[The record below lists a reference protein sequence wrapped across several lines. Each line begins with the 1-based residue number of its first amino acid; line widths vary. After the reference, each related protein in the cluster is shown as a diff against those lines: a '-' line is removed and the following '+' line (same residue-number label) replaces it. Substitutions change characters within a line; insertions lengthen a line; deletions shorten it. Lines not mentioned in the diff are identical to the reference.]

1 MGTSRVYY
9 KFFAALDYEAVTFNG
24 LHISLHELKCKIRAR
39 KKLKATKC
47 DLLVTNAQTK
57 EGIRT
62 ALLESEE
69 HTCPVCHQ
77 TDVSPDSLVANKILR
92 QAVNNFRNGTG
103 YSKQIQ
109 QQQQLPPAPVG
120 QPVTRNPQPLLRPTI
135 SKQKD
140 PLIPPSASVS
150 SHSAALSSFGPTQAS
165 GAAQLPGILPSVTVP
180 GVPPA
185 VSLLFPGPFRE
196 KKKSKLDEFTN
207 DFAKELMEYKRIQ
220 KEHRQLLSRGQ
231 SHTKRT
237 VPQGE
242 GEREY
247 FNRHAEGPASSM
259 KGYYGRSVDVRDPF
273 EKERCRE
280 WERNYREW
288 YGKVY
293 KGCAVAAQPP
303 PAVNRENFSPERF
316 GPPGSRQENSACAW
330 GNREDYPGGQS
341 HRCHNITGHDGE
353 EPSGREGP
361 GISDPRKSKEKEVKY
376 PWGDDKGNEQK
387 RHQKRRKCNENEG
400 FCSAE
405 LLEGARTPREPV
417 PAGDDKT
424 DSLFVLPSRG
434 DATPVRDEPME
445 ADWIAFK
452 PGSGEERTEKDKPK
466 EKNDQTKSKVE
477 VAAPPKKDDTIIA
490 AQSSQETVDTDCENS
505 PQMEPPAKKV
515 KKELSKTDDAVVSSS
530 QKDEKAPG
538 APWKYHPKVT
548 KGHPGTRTAKDE
560 KVKKDHPKE
569 TKSEKPSRED
579 KSEKPAEKSK
589 TSDAKPEKGKGNAD
603 EKVDEEHEATCTDA
617 SKPET
622 AEWKPS
628 AKGKSEP
635 DAGKGERTPETAKC
649 AFLNRPAKEIELQ
662 QETGENLVRG
672 ENVPP
677 AEDPAGKPKAS
688 SSKVKQ
694 DKAEGKARIRV
705 TAADGSSS
713 VLVGYTS
720 SSSTEGRP
728 RTKTEE
734 KPDTNQTVI
743 KTMEEYSNDLRAP
756 AEDVILTI
764 QVSQSKWDKDEFEA
778 KEEHSES
785 TQVPTNVGKLASVIK
800 NVSAKPPNP
809 VKHNGKEMEPLEEIQ
824 KSTKEVNGESSQHD
838 AKSSKGLIS
847 NEKGKNKDRD
857 HSLSDQDT
865 SGKSSVQ
872 RETDHSECATEQGH
886 GRNSSQSSQD
896 SRSSE
901 KHGISPSSTAKDCGP
916 NQVKKSDHNG
926 NKDRSS
932 SKCRAEK
939 SEFVRIKDSPSGNRG
954 STSVRKSEPRDEPAE
969 PSETG
974 TGDAKMSRYS
984 PPRQWEQ
991 SDHKAAPDYK
1001 CTLEQH
1007 KPLAK
1012 NPGKEKE
1019 KHVSEVKSKKEKEPG
1034 GNTPPLGQESLD
1046 VKNENVTGQND
1057 PSVVKPK
1064 PQVSSSSHLSGVT
1077 SEDIT
1082 QDTDEAAFV
1091 PDYNESDSESSGPAA
1106 DEKAAGKNPKDLLEK
1121 AIDKV
1126 KEDPAAAAAVG
1137 QPEGSRGH
1145 SQSSPGV
1152 GHSRS
1157 QSPSERQ
1164 TQSHS
1169 SNAGSGQ
1176 GPDTKKRKK
1185 EKKKKRKKKKKH
1197 KKQKEHKKQKKHTE
1211 SKMELEKSLKH
1222 KDKKKKLKKGK
1233 DKDDQKGKSATM

>member
-185 VSLLFPGPFRE
+185 VSLLFPGPFRSRSPHDAPSHSRSSYTCS
-196 KKKSKLDEFTN
+196 KSRPGSSHSRTN
-207 DFAKELMEYKRIQ
+207 SGSFSHSQSGSRSRSPPCQRRGRANSRDRRSSPRLRRHYRSRSRSCRRCRSRSRSRSCRRCCSRSRSPVF
-220 KEHRQLLSRGQ
+220 RGQ

-259 KGYYGRSVDVRDPF
+259 KGYYGRPVDIRDPF

-341 HRCHNITGHDGE
+341 HRSHNITGHDGE

-376 PWGDDKGNEQK
+376 PWGHDKGNEEK

-405 LLEGARTPREPV
+405 LLEGARTAREPV

-452 PGSGEERTEKDKPK
+452 PGSGEERTEKDEPK

-490 AQSSQETVDTDCENS
+490 AQTSQETVDTDCENS
-505 PQMEPPAKKV
+505 PQMEPPVKKV
-515 KKELSKTDDAVVSSS
+515 KKELSKMNDAVISSS

-628 AKGKSEP
+628 TKGKSEP

-688 SSKVKQ
+688 SGYG
-694 DKAEGKARIRV
+694 AGGAYR
-705 TAADGSSS
+705 AAQLDP
-713 VLVGYTS
+713 GY
-720 SSSTEGRP
+720 EPWGRP
-728 RTKTEE
+728 R
-734 KPDTNQTVI
+734 PVPVGSS
-743 KTMEEYSNDLRAP
+743 Y
-756 AEDVILTI
+756 LT
-764 QVSQSKWDKDEFEA
+764 SQLE
-778 KEEHSES
+778 
-785 TQVPTNVGKLASVIK
+785 
-800 NVSAKPPNP
+800 P
-809 VKHNGKEMEPLEEIQ
+809 VREPLEDPTEMDYETEQ
-824 KSTKEVNGESSQHD
+824 KTFPRGSSHSVPASDEETETMAATGTPGGARETKQQQNKSTLPLPG
-838 AKSSKGLIS
+838 
-847 NEKGKNKDRD
+847 KGKIK
-857 HSLSDQDT
+857 LKIKAKQ
-865 SGKSSVQ
+865 
-872 RETDHSECATEQGH
+872 
-886 GRNSSQSSQD
+886 SQ
-896 SRSSE
+896 E
-901 KHGISPSSTAKDCGP
+901 
-916 NQVKKSDHNG
+916 
-926 NKDRSS
+926 
-932 SKCRAEK
+932 
-939 SEFVRIKDSPSGNRG
+939 
-954 STSVRKSEPRDEPAE
+954 
-969 PSETG
+969 
-974 TGDAKMSRYS
+974 
-984 PPRQWEQ
+984 
-991 SDHKAAPDYK
+991 
-1001 CTLEQH
+1001 
-1007 KPLAK
+1007 
-1012 NPGKEKE
+1012 
-1019 KHVSEVKSKKEKEPG
+1019 
-1034 GNTPPLGQESLD
+1034 
-1046 VKNENVTGQND
+1046 
-1057 PSVVKPK
+1057 
-1064 PQVSSSSHLSGVT
+1064 
-1077 SEDIT
+1077 
-1082 QDTDEAAFV
+1082 
-1091 PDYNESDSESSGPAA
+1091 
-1106 DEKAAGKNPKDLLEK
+1106 
-1121 AIDKV
+1121 
-1126 KEDPAAAAAVG
+1126 
-1137 QPEGSRGH
+1137 
-1145 SQSSPGV
+1145 
-1152 GHSRS
+1152 
-1157 QSPSERQ
+1157 
-1164 TQSHS
+1164 
-1169 SNAGSGQ
+1169 
-1176 GPDTKKRKK
+1176 
-1185 EKKKKRKKKKKH
+1185 KKH
-1197 KKQKEHKKQKKHTE
+1197 KRERLPKKA
-1211 SKMELEKSLKH
+1211 SF
-1222 KDKKKKLKKGK
+1222 
-1233 DKDDQKGKSATM
+1233 SATAPAHPHGSLQLSSPSCTGT

>member
-57 EGIRT
+57 EEAKRRQRVEHQKQEAYARGKKEKPPFLPAEPPSSSSCSDEALVPAELLCLICKDVMTDAAVIPCCGNSFCDECIRT

-92 QAVNNFRNGTG
+92 QAVKNFRNGTG

-185 VSLLFPGPFRE
+185 VSLLFPGPFRSRSPHDAPSHSRSSYTCS
-196 KKKSKLDEFTN
+196 KSRPGSSHSRTN
-207 DFAKELMEYKRIQ
+207 SGSFSHSQSGSRSRSPPCQRRGRANSRDRRSSPRSRRHYRSRSRSCRRCRSRSRSRSCRRCRSRSRSPVF
-220 KEHRQLLSRGQ
+220 RGQ

-237 VPQGE
+237 VSQGE

-259 KGYYGRSVDVRDPF
+259 EGYYGRPVDVRDPF

-341 HRCHNITGHDGE
+341 HRSHNITGHDGE

-387 RHQKRRKCNENEG
+387 RHQKRSKCNENEG

-405 LLEGARTPREPV
+405 LLEGARTAREPV

-452 PGSGEERTEKDKPK
+452 PGSGEERTEKDEPK

-490 AQSSQETVDTDCENS
+490 AQTSQETVDTDCENS
-505 PQMEPPAKKV
+505 PQMEPPVKKV
-515 KKELSKTDDAVVSSS
+515 KKELSKMNDAVISSS

-688 SSKVKQ
+688 SGKVKQ

-764 QVSQSKWDKDEFEA
+764 QVSGF
-778 KEEHSES
+778 
-785 TQVPTNVGKLASVIK
+785 
-800 NVSAKPPNP
+800 VS
-809 VKHNGKEMEPLEEIQ
+809 M
-824 KSTKEVNGESSQHD
+824 
-838 AKSSKGLIS
+838 
-847 NEKGKNKDRD
+847 
-857 HSLSDQDT
+857 
-865 SGKSSVQ
+865 
-872 RETDHSECATEQGH
+872 
-886 GRNSSQSSQD
+886 
-896 SRSSE
+896 
-901 KHGISPSSTAKDCGP
+901 
-916 NQVKKSDHNG
+916 
-926 NKDRSS
+926 
-932 SKCRAEK
+932 
-939 SEFVRIKDSPSGNRG
+939 
-954 STSVRKSEPRDEPAE
+954 
-969 PSETG
+969 
-974 TGDAKMSRYS
+974 
-984 PPRQWEQ
+984 
-991 SDHKAAPDYK
+991 
-1001 CTLEQH
+1001 
-1007 KPLAK
+1007 
-1012 NPGKEKE
+1012 
-1019 KHVSEVKSKKEKEPG
+1019 
-1034 GNTPPLGQESLD
+1034 
-1046 VKNENVTGQND
+1046 
-1057 PSVVKPK
+1057 
-1064 PQVSSSSHLSGVT
+1064 
-1077 SEDIT
+1077 
-1082 QDTDEAAFV
+1082 
-1091 PDYNESDSESSGPAA
+1091 
-1106 DEKAAGKNPKDLLEK
+1106 
-1121 AIDKV
+1121 
-1126 KEDPAAAAAVG
+1126 
-1137 QPEGSRGH
+1137 
-1145 SQSSPGV
+1145 
-1152 GHSRS
+1152 
-1157 QSPSERQ
+1157 
-1164 TQSHS
+1164 
-1169 SNAGSGQ
+1169 
-1176 GPDTKKRKK
+1176 
-1185 EKKKKRKKKKKH
+1185 
-1197 KKQKEHKKQKKHTE
+1197 
-1211 SKMELEKSLKH
+1211 
-1222 KDKKKKLKKGK
+1222 
-1233 DKDDQKGKSATM
+1233 

>member
-57 EGIRT
+57 EEYTEDNALIPKNSSVIVRRVPGGGVKATSKTNDVVPESQKILQSASRSRTEAASGTSKAIDDSSARMAQLIKAANLAEADASEEEKIKAMMIQSCQAYNPVNFVNKHSGPPPPSYTCFRCGQPGHYIRNCPTNTDKNFQPVPRIKKSTGIPRSFLMEVKDPNTKGAMLTNTGKYVIPIISAEAYARGKKEKPPFLPAEPPSSSSCSDEALVPAELLCLICKDVMTDAAVIPCCGNSFCDECIRT

-150 SHSAALSSFGPTQAS
+150 SRSAALSSFGPTQAS

-196 KKKSKLDEFTN
+196 GDVVTAPAALVSAAGLSQPSSLTSSGLSGEQGCQVPVLRHPALTSLLGPHGQSIPTNGQAVRASTVCSASGRPGWELSRSPHDAPSHSRSSYTCSKSRPGSSHSRTN
-207 DFAKELMEYKRIQ
+207 SGSFSHSQSGSRSRSPPCQRRGRANSRDRRSSPRSRRHYRSRSRSCRRCRSRSRSPVF
-220 KEHRQLLSRGQ
+220 RGQ

-259 KGYYGRSVDVRDPF
+259 KGYYGRPVDFRDPF

-341 HRCHNITGHDGE
+341 HRSHNITGHDGE

-376 PWGDDKGNEQK
+376 PWGDDKGNEEK

-405 LLEGARTPREPV
+405 LLEGARTAREPV

-452 PGSGEERTEKDKPK
+452 PGSGEERTEKDEPK

-490 AQSSQETVDTDCENS
+490 AQTSQETVDTDCENS
-505 PQMEPPAKKV
+505 PQMEPPVKKV
-515 KKELSKTDDAVVSSS
+515 KKELSKMNDAVISSS
-530 QKDEKAPG
+530 QKVEKAPG

-603 EKVDEEHEATCTDA
+603 EKVDEEREATCTDA

-688 SSKVKQ
+688 SGKVKQ

-713 VLVGYTS
+713 VLVGYTN

-764 QVSQSKWDKDEFEA
+764 QVSGF
-778 KEEHSES
+778 
-785 TQVPTNVGKLASVIK
+785 
-800 NVSAKPPNP
+800 VS
-809 VKHNGKEMEPLEEIQ
+809 M
-824 KSTKEVNGESSQHD
+824 
-838 AKSSKGLIS
+838 
-847 NEKGKNKDRD
+847 
-857 HSLSDQDT
+857 
-865 SGKSSVQ
+865 
-872 RETDHSECATEQGH
+872 
-886 GRNSSQSSQD
+886 
-896 SRSSE
+896 
-901 KHGISPSSTAKDCGP
+901 
-916 NQVKKSDHNG
+916 
-926 NKDRSS
+926 
-932 SKCRAEK
+932 
-939 SEFVRIKDSPSGNRG
+939 
-954 STSVRKSEPRDEPAE
+954 
-969 PSETG
+969 
-974 TGDAKMSRYS
+974 
-984 PPRQWEQ
+984 
-991 SDHKAAPDYK
+991 
-1001 CTLEQH
+1001 
-1007 KPLAK
+1007 
-1012 NPGKEKE
+1012 
-1019 KHVSEVKSKKEKEPG
+1019 
-1034 GNTPPLGQESLD
+1034 
-1046 VKNENVTGQND
+1046 
-1057 PSVVKPK
+1057 
-1064 PQVSSSSHLSGVT
+1064 
-1077 SEDIT
+1077 
-1082 QDTDEAAFV
+1082 
-1091 PDYNESDSESSGPAA
+1091 
-1106 DEKAAGKNPKDLLEK
+1106 
-1121 AIDKV
+1121 
-1126 KEDPAAAAAVG
+1126 
-1137 QPEGSRGH
+1137 
-1145 SQSSPGV
+1145 
-1152 GHSRS
+1152 
-1157 QSPSERQ
+1157 
-1164 TQSHS
+1164 
-1169 SNAGSGQ
+1169 
-1176 GPDTKKRKK
+1176 
-1185 EKKKKRKKKKKH
+1185 
-1197 KKQKEHKKQKKHTE
+1197 
-1211 SKMELEKSLKH
+1211 
-1222 KDKKKKLKKGK
+1222 
-1233 DKDDQKGKSATM
+1233 